1 MAPKGD
7 TSTLARRA
15 RAKTATAAP
24 PDAPG
29 RAQVLEPRAM
39 TDERDRADHRAL
51 GLRDGLPGLR
61 DLMDRLL
68 DPAAG
73 CPWDQ
78 AQTLDSLR
86 PYLLEEAHE
95 VLEAMSDPAAHRGE
109 LGDLLFQVVFHAA
122 LREREGAFDLDGVIE
137 AIRSKMIR
145 RHPHVFGAA
154 AGASEGLTARDVE
167 RQWAAIKAAER
178 SERGDDRPADP
189 LAGVPRGLPALQRAW
204 RLQDKAAQVGFDWP
218 DVDGALAKAREEW
231 DELEQARAQGDV
243 EAIREE
249 LGDLLFVLV
258 RVAGKLGVE
267 PEDALRRANAKFER
281 RFGFVMERCHAQGIA
296 PEDAGLSVL
305 DGLWTQAKA
314 AERAPSPAPPERV
327 PPGERPT

>member
-1 MAPKGD
+1 MD
-7 TSTLARRA
+7 
-15 RAKTATAAP
+15 
-24 PDAPG
+24 
-29 RAQVLEPRAM
+29 Q
-39 TDERDRADHRAL
+39 RDPADHRAL

-68 DPAAG
+68 DPERG

-78 AQTLDSLR
+78 VQSLDTLR

-95 VLEAMSDPAAHRGE
+95 VLEAMHDPKAHQGE
-109 LGDLLFQVVFHAA
+109 LGDLLFQVVFQAA

-145 RHPHVFGAA
+145 RHPHVFGDPSADGQA
-154 AGASEGLTARDVE
+154 EELTPQDVE
-167 RQWAAIKAAER
+167 RQWAAIKAT
-178 SERGDDRPADP
+178 ERGREGPAAP
-189 LAGVPRGLPALQRAW
+189 LAGVPHGLPALQRAW

-218 DVDGALAKAREEW
+218 DVEGAVAKAREEW
-231 DELEQARAQGDV
+231 QELEHARGEDDLDAV
-243 EAIREE
+243 REE

-281 RFGFVMERCHAQGIA
+281 RFGFVMERCHAEGIA
-296 PEDAGLSVL
+296 PEQAGLAVL
-305 DGLWTQAKA
+305 DGFWDQAKEH
-314 AERAPSPAPPERV
+314 ERASTAAPEAGDSAPRSGPPE
-327 PPGERPT
+327 G

>member
-1 MAPKGD
+1 M
-7 TSTLARRA
+7 
-15 RAKTATAAP
+15 
-24 PDAPG
+24 
-29 RAQVLEPRAM
+29 
-39 TDERDRADHRAL
+39 DERAPDHRSL

-68 DPAAG
+68 DPERG

-78 AQTLDSLR
+78 VQTLDTLR

-95 VLEAMSDPAAHRGE
+95 VLEAMHDPRAHRGE

-122 LREREGAFDLDGVIE
+122 LREREGAFDLDGVVE

-145 RHPHVFGAA
+145 RHPHVFGDPV
-154 AGASEGLTARDVE
+154 AGPRAQGLTPQDVE
-167 RQWAAIKAAER
+167 RQWAAIKA
-178 SERGDDRPADP
+178 SERRRMADDGADGPPDP

-218 DVDGALAKAREEW
+218 DVEGALGKVREEW
-231 DELEQARAQGDV
+231 EELEQARHRGDV
-243 EAIREE
+243 EEVREE

-258 RVAGKLGVE
+258 RVASKLGVE

-281 RFGFVMERCHAQGIA
+281 RFGYVMERCHAEGIA
-296 PEDAGLSVL
+296 PQQAGLAVL
-305 DGLWTQAKA
+305 DAFWDQAKA
-314 AERAPSPAPPERV
+314 RERATI
-327 PPGERPT
+327 PTADDPHEA